1 MLSFLRR
8 IGRQWA
14 AHNNTR
20 SAAAIAFYAIFTLAP
35 TMVLATVVASRF
47 VSGQDARRFLE
58 DRLAETMGPAGA
70 QVAADVLNNVTFA
83 GDRSFTTIFSGLLLL
98 YAASAMF
105 YQMRAALDQIFQ
117 NKQQAVEHRAWV
129 AALVGRLLAAL
140 FVLGTC
146 GLLALMLIM
155 NLVLH
160 ALDNWLAARTG
171 FGGAGWHL
179 TGGLTSLIA
188 TFIIFAALLKWLPT
202 HRPPWG
208 HVWPAAGFAVVLFE
222 IGKWLIGLYISH
234 SVIASAYGPSSS
246 IVAIVLWI
254 FCTTQILLVT
264 AEICKWSWDR
274 EQKMTTLET
283 G

>member
-1 MLSFLRR
+1 VHTLNFLRQ
-8 IGRQWA
+8 IARQWV

-35 TMVLATVVASRF
+35 TMVLATAVASRF
-47 VSGQDARRFLE
+47 VSGQDARRFIE

-70 QVAADVLNNVTFA
+70 QVAEDVLDNVTFA
-83 GDRSFTTIFSGLLLL
+83 GDGSFTTIFSGLLLL

-105 YQMRAALDQIFQ
+105 YQMRAALDQIFP
-117 NKQQAVEHRAWV
+117 NKEQAVEHRAWV

-146 GLLALMLIM
+146 GLLVVMLIT

-160 ALDNWLAARTG
+160 ALDNWLAATTG

-179 TGGLTSLIA
+179 TGGLTSLVA
-188 TFIIFAALLKWLPT
+188 TFIIFASLLKWLPT
-202 HRPPWG
+202 QRPPWR
-208 HVWPAAGFAVVLFE
+208 HVWPAAGIAVVLFE

-254 FCTTQILLVT
+254 FCTTQILLVA

-274 EQKMTTLET
+274 ERLRISD
-283 G
+283 